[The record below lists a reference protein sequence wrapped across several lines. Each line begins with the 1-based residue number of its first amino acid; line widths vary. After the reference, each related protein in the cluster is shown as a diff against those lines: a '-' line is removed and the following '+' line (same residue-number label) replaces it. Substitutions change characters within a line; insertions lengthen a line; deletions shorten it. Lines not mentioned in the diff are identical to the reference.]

1 MIRRPPRS
9 TQGVSSAASD
19 VYKRQTQSTWGA
31 IITRKQGM
39 ALKRL
44 QKELN
49 DIVKDPPSGCSAQQA
64 SEKDLYHWIGRIS
77 GPEGSPYAGGNFQLN
92 FYFPVDYPF
101 KPPKVTF
108 ITKVYHPNID
118 KSGNI
123 CLDILK
129 DNWSPALT
137 VAKVLLSIC
146 SLLTD
151 PNPDSP
157 LSPEIAQLYKYDRK
171 KYDAS
176 AAEWTK
182 KFAVQSLHEILKITF
197 PCTLR

>member
-1 MIRRPPRS
+1 
-9 TQGVSSAASD
+9 
-19 VYKRQTQSTWGA
+19 
-31 IITRKQGM
+31 M

-49 DIVKDPPSGCSAQQA
+49 DITKDPPAGCSAQVA
-64 SEKDLYHWIGRIS
+64 SDKDAYHWLGTIT
-77 GPEGSPYAGGNFQLN
+77 GPDSSPYEKGNFKLN
-92 FYFPVDYPF
+92 IYFPVDYPF

-108 ITKVYHPNID
+108 QTKVFHPNID
-118 KSGNI
+118 NVGNI

-129 DNWSPALT
+129 ENWSPALT
-137 VAKVLLSIC
+137 VSKILLSIS

-157 LSPEIAQLYKYDRK
+157 LSSEIAHLYKYDRK
-171 KYDAS
+171 KYNAS

-182 KFAVQSLHEILKITF
+182 KYAA
-197 PCTLR
+197 